1 MPFVHGKN
9 SVIKVDNAAGTLTDI
24 SAVSNSVEMPRAI
37 DTGETTAFGA
47 ASGAKTYI
55 AGLNDGTVSISGLYD
70 PAVDATLSAAVD
82 AVAAGTLASATVEW
96 SPNGT
101 PNSATKPKFTCEVLW
116 TSYSVSAGV
125 GDVETFK
132 LEGQRTGPTVRAT
145 A

>member
-1 MPFVHGKN
+1 MAFVHGKN
-9 SVIKVDNAAGTLTDI
+9 SIIKVDNAAGTLTDI
-24 SAVSNSVEMPRAI
+24 SSVTNSVELPRSL
-37 DTGETTAFGA
+37 DTGETTTFGT
-47 ASGAKTYI
+47 SAKTFI

-82 AVAAGTLASATVEW
+82 AVANGTLASASVEW
-96 SPNGT
+96 SPAGL
-101 PNSATKPKFTCEVLW
+101 PASATKPTFKLEVIW

-132 LEGQRTGPTVRAT
+132 LEGQRTGATTRAV

>member
-1 MPFVHGKN
+1 MAFVHGKN
-9 SVIKVDNAAGTLTDI
+9 SVIKVDNSAGTLTDI
-24 SAVSNSVEMPRAI
+24 SAVTTAVELPRSL
-37 DTGETTAFGA
+37 DTGETTTFGKN
-47 ASGAKTYI
+47 AKEYI

-70 PAVDATLSAAVD
+70 PAIDATLSAAVD
-82 AVAAGTLASATVEW
+82 AVANGTLASATVEY

-101 PNSATKPKFTCEVLW
+101 PNSATKPKFTLEVIW

-132 LEGQRTGPTVRAT
+132 LEGQRTGATTRAT